1 MRRLFLPWFLLLACL
16 SGCIGRE
23 RLNRNCEWTHD
34 ATFTFDIQNRTHQ
47 QHLIEDVQ
55 AAEELAIRYADAQR
69 GHRSGQ
75 FSGMDEYVQTRE
87 QCMATLFGFIAT
99 NHRMDPQQVRE
110 SVGRRP
116 AGFDVAVLLSF
127 AVLYG
132 LVANGL
138 VGGIFSRFPVDAP
151 MPALVATTVMSSVV
165 SAGGLMGLGLWAGAV
180 EMIRFGDTHMSYRVD
195 RMPWSQHSMGLFVSG
210 VILFWGIA
218 LVRYRRLAHQAELY
232 AVEENHRVPMLV
244 AISVVALVMFG
255 LFGVGP
261 RGPRPPQ

>member
-1 MRRLFLPWFLLLACL
+1 MRRLFLPWLFLLGCL
-16 SGCIGRE
+16 SGCSGRE
-23 RLNRNCEWTHD
+23 RLNANCEWADD

-87 QCMATLFGFIAT
+87 QCMATLFGVIAT

-116 AGFDVAVLLSF
+116 AGFDVAVPLSF
-127 AVLYG
+127 AMLYS
-132 LVANGL
+132 LAANGL
-138 VGGIFSRFPVDAP
+138 VGGLLKRFPAGDAV
-151 MPALVATTVMSSVV
+151 PALVATAVMSVIV

-195 RMPWSQHSMGLFVSG
+195 RMPWSQHSIGLFVSG
-210 VILFWGIA
+210 VILLWAIG
-218 LVRYRRLAHQAELY
+218 LVRYRRLACD
-232 AVEENHRVPMLV
+232 
-244 AISVVALVMFG
+244 ISA
-255 LFGVGP
+255 
-261 RGPRPPQ
+261 

>member
-55 AAEELAIRYADAQR
+55 AAEELAIRYADEQR

-87 QCMATLFGFIAT
+87 QCMATLFGVIAT

-116 AGFDVAVLLSF
+116 AGFDVVVLLSF
-127 AVLYG
+127 AMLYS
-132 LVANGL
+132 LVVNGL
-138 VGGIFSRFPVDAP
+138 VGGVFSRLPAGDAV
-151 MPALVATTVMSSVV
+151 PALVATAVMSVIV
-165 SAGGLMGLGLWAGAV
+165 SAGGLTGLGLLAGAV
-180 EMIRFGDTHMSYRVD
+180 EMIRFGDTHMSYRVG
-195 RMPWSQHSMGLFVSG
+195 RMPWSQHTVGLYVSG
-210 VILFWGIA
+210 VVLFWAIA
-218 LVRYRRLAHQAELY
+218 LVRYRRLAHQAELH
-232 AVEENHRVPMLV
+232 AVEENHRVSLT
-244 AISVVALVMFG
+244 
-255 LFGVGP
+255 
-261 RGPRPPQ
+261 